1 MYVKI
6 KLFASA
12 KDRLQKD
19 AVEISVP
26 RNCTL
31 KELYDCVSRDYP
43 QFRTMVGRWA
53 VNLELKTLDYMLRG
67 DEEIAWIPP
76 VTGG

>member
-1 MYVKI
+1 MNVKV

-12 KDRLQKD
+12 RESLQTD

-31 KELYDCVSRDYP
+31 KELYDYLSREYP
-43 QFRTMVGRWA
+43 QFKKMAGRWA
-53 VNLELKTLDYMLRG
+53 VNLELKTSDYSLRG

-76 VTGG
+76 ASGG